1 MQNAF
6 EAHMASSQCM
16 SVLVGCPSSL
26 TQLPDGP
33 CLIIDAE
40 SIQQEKLTSQECF
53 FAHYPEISFDNLV
66 LVNKTVISEFDH
78 QIIDW
83 HTFSDKRF
91 DGPSKLSELSEQ
103 FPNLRLIE
111 SRKIEGFTLS
121 TILKSQ
127 KILRWL

>member
-1 MQNAF
+1 MQNAL

-66 LVNKTVISEFDH
+66 LVNKTVM
-78 QIIDW
+78 
-83 HTFSDKRF
+83 
-91 DGPSKLSELSEQ
+91 L
-103 FPNLRLIE
+103 
-111 SRKIEGFTLS
+111 
-121 TILKSQ
+121 
-127 KILRWL
+127 